1 MAGLFKRL
9 KVQLELV
16 DIVLIFNNLS
26 QLKKLFLFL

>member
-16 DIVLIFNNLS
+16 DIVLIFNNLT